1 MKCLLCGGF
10 MVYEEYFNP
19 QETVLGMKCVICGE
33 IIDPVILENRKF
45 ISTEQWML
53 SPKIRRAKET
63 LHP

>member
-1 MKCLLCGGF
+1 

-53 SPKIRRAKET
+53 SPKIRRTKDT
-63 LHP
+63 LNP